1 MAAYIKPEELHKIYV
16 DQIRAVGESL
26 IKNAESIAGN
36 ERYISSLYIS
46 VDFDP
51 QINVPEI
58 SINRCYLPERIAE
71 VE

>member
-1 MAAYIKPEELHKIYV
+1 MATYIKPEELHKIYV

-46 VDFDP
+46 IDFDP
-51 QINVPEI
+51 QIDVPEI
-58 SINRCYLPERIAE
+58 NINRSYLPERIVE
-71 VE
+71 VK